1 MGIRG
6 FAPVF
11 PEPPGGFCDGP
22 SAEPLVGPELLR
34 AWANDAS
41 EVLFT
46 IENV

>member
-6 FAPVF
+6 FDLGF

-22 SAEPLVGPELLR
+22 SVEPLVGPELLG

-41 EVLFT
+41 EVLFA
-46 IENV
+46 IEDV

>member
-6 FAPVF
+6 FALDF

-22 SAEPLVGPELLR
+22 STEPLVGPKLLR
-34 AWANDAS
+34 AQANDTS

-46 IENV
+46 VEDV